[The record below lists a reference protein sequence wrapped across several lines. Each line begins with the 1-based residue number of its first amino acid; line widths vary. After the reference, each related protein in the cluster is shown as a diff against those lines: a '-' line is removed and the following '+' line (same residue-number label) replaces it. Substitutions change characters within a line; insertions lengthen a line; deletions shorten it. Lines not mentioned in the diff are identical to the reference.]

1 MSGTLGLLSS
11 EEFGAECLAWVELSD
26 RLGDGWRLE
35 QGVQGCYL
43 RRLATQALQLGV
55 QEGWVQVGCEWEVHY
70 SLAYST
76 PLLLARFSHP
86 TGEPLSLE
94 EVWGGVVPPG
104 AGAWDRVSPAPHPV
118 TGLPWIQV
126 HPCRTAEVTGL
137 LLGQQCQ
144 GQQTQGQQPQGQQLQ
159 GQQHLGQQLQGQQ
172 PKGQHSLNQSPI
184 ARPSYLVAF
193 LSLYGQGLGL
203 RVSEQYAR
211 QPPPL

>member
-1 MSGTLGLLSS
+1 MSVGPGVLSS
-11 EEFGAECLAWVELSD
+11 EQFSAECQAWVELSD
-26 RLGDGWRLE
+26 RLGDCWRLE

-43 RRLATQALQLGV
+43 RRLATLALQLEV
-55 QEGWVQVGCEWEVHY
+55 QGGLVQVGCEWELHY

-126 HPCRTAEVTGL
+126 HPCRTAEVTGR
-137 LLGQQCQ
+137 LLGQQS
-144 GQQTQGQQPQGQQLQ
+144 QGQQPQGQKPQ
-159 GQQHLGQQLQGQQ
+159 GQHLPG
-172 PKGQHSLNQSPI
+172 H
-184 ARPSYLVAF
+184 PSYMVAF

-203 RVSEQYAR
+203 RISEQYAR
-211 QPPPL
+211 QPYILTTASEKVL